1 MEEEVQFCLEIA
13 KENMENAISH
23 LEKELSKIRAGKA
36 SPDILNGIFV
46 DYYGVNTPLN
56 QVANINTPDLK
67 TIVVQPWEK
76 NMLTPIE
83 KAILAANIGL
93 TPGNNGEVIHINIP
107 ALTEERRNQLVKQV
121 KAEGENAKVSIRNA
135 RKNANDDLRKLENEG
150 LSEDREKS
158 AEDEVQEMTNDYS
171 KKVES
176 FLEVKE
182 KDLMTI

>member
-1 MEEEVQFCLEIA
+1 MEEEVQLCLEII
-13 KENMENAISH
+13 KENMENAISY
-23 LEKELSKIRAGKA
+23 LEKELGKVRAGKA
-36 SPDILNGIFV
+36 SPSILNGIFV

-67 TIVVQPWEK
+67 TVVVQPWEK
-76 NMLTPIE
+76 NILALVE

-93 TPGNNGEVIHINIP
+93 TPVNNGEVIHINIP

-121 KAEGENAKVSIRNA
+121 KAEGENAKISIRNA
-135 RKNANDDLRKLENEG
+135 RKSANDDLRKLQNEG

-171 KKVES
+171 KKIDA
-176 FLEVKE
+176 LLDAKE
-182 KDLMTI
+182 KVVMTI

>member
-1 MEEEVQFCLEIA
+1 MEEEVQLCFEIA
-13 KENMENAISH
+13 KENMENAISY
-23 LEKELSKIRAGKA
+23 LEKELGKIRAGKA
-36 SPDILNGIFV
+36 SPGILNGIFV

-56 QVANINTPDLK
+56 QIANINTPDQK
-67 TIVVQPWEK
+67 TIVVQTWEK
-76 NMLTPIE
+76 NMLAQAE

-93 TPGNNGEVIHINIP
+93 TPVNNGEVLHINIP

-121 KAEGENAKVSIRNA
+121 KTEGENAKISIRNA
-135 RKNANDDLRKLENEG
+135 RKSANDDLRKLQNEG

-158 AEDEVQEMTNDYS
+158 AEIEVQEMTNDYS

-176 FLEVKE
+176 ILEVKE

>member
-121 KAEGENAKVSIRNA
+121 KVEAENAKVSIRNA

>member
-1 MEEEVQFCLEIA
+1 MEEEVQFCLEVA

-23 LEKELSKIRAGKA
+23 LEKVLAKIRAGKA
-36 SPDILNGIFV
+36 SPAILNGIYV

-56 QVANINTPDLK
+56 QVANINTPDMK

-76 NMLTPIE
+76 KMLEPVE

-93 TPGNNGEVIHINIP
+93 TPINNGEVIHINIP
-107 ALTEERRNQLVKQV
+107 ALTEERRNQLVRQV
-121 KAEGENAKVSIRNA
+121 KSEGENAKISIRNA
-135 RKNANDDLRKLENEG
+135 RKSANEDLRKLQDEG

-158 AEDEVQEMTNDYS
+158 AEDNVQEMTDDYT

-176 FLEVKE
+176 ILERKE
-182 KDLMTI
+182 KDIMTV

>member
-121 KAEGENAKVSIRNA
+121 KAEGENAQVSIRNA
-135 RKNANDDLRKLENEG
+135 RKNANDDIRKLENEG

-182 KDLMTI
+182 KNLMTI

>member
-1 MEEEVQFCLEIA
+1 MEEEVQFCFEVA

-23 LEKELSKIRAGKA
+23 LEKELGKIRAGKA
-36 SPDILNGIFV
+36 SPDILNGIFI

-135 RKNANDDLRKLENEG
+135 RKSANDDLRKLENEG
-150 LSEDREKS
+150 LSEDRKKS

-182 KDLMTI
+182 KNLMTI

>member
-1 MEEEVQFCLEIA
+1 
-13 KENMENAISH
+13 
-23 LEKELSKIRAGKA
+23 
-36 SPDILNGIFV
+36 
-46 DYYGVNTPLN
+46 
-56 QVANINTPDLK
+56 
-67 TIVVQPWEK
+67 
-76 NMLTPIE
+76 MLTLIE

-135 RKNANDDLRKLENEG
+135 RKSANDDLRKLQNEG

-158 AEDEVQEMTNDYS
+158 AEDEIQDMTNDYS
-171 KKVES
+171 KKAETL
-176 FLEVKE
+176 LEFKE

>member
-1 MEEEVQFCLEIA
+1 MEEEVQLCLEIA
-13 KENMENAISH
+13 KENMENTISY
-23 LEKELSKIRAGKA
+23 LEKELGKIRAGKA
-36 SPDILNGIFV
+36 SPSILNGIFV

-56 QVANINTPDLK
+56 QIANINTPDLK
-67 TIVVQPWEK
+67 TIVVQTWEK
-76 NMLTPIE
+76 NMLAPAE
-83 KAILAANIGL
+83 KAILTANIGL
-93 TPGNNGEVIHINIP
+93 TPVNNGEVIHINIP

-121 KAEGENAKVSIRNA
+121 KIEGENAKISIRNA
-135 RKNANDDLRKLENEG
+135 RKSANDDLRKLEDEG

-176 FLEVKE
+176 ILEVKE